1 MTPKLS
7 DFEGQDNIAIKKE
20 IVGGQEFAIV
30 SYIFNDPELWKN
42 PVNYEARGITFD
54 SDGNIVSRPFEK
66 FFNLNEN
73 QFTQFKDLDFTD
85 AEYMDKVDGS
95 MITSIIVDG
104 KVYFKTKKSF
114 YSDVAQ
120 SCQKDFGDDER
131 YIDFCQ
137 LCVIYG
143 ITPVFEYT
151 SSMNRIVVDYGA
163 EPKLTL
169 LAMRYNDSGEYVPY
183 EDAFD
188 NVYMVHGIPIVE
200 KFDINSIQDI
210 LSQDIENREGYVIR
224 LKSGQRVK
232 VKFPNYLLKHHT
244 LDRMTERNIAE
255 MVIEECIDDFKAL
268 VDPRHLPKI
277 EEIEQLVINYLE
289 NLEICV
295 EGLLYLWK
303 DLSLPEIGKKYSTHP
318 FFNCAIMV
326 HKGKDMQKMVKK
338 HYASKVLPTLDN
350 IQLW

>member
-20 IVGGQEFAIV
+20 IVGGQEFTIV

-54 SDGNIVSRPFEK
+54 ADGNIVSRPLEK
-66 FFNLNEN
+66 FHNLGEN
-73 QFTQFKDLDFTD
+73 QYTQFKDLDFTD
-85 AEYMDKVDGS
+85 AEYFEKIDGS
-95 MITSIIVDG
+95 MISSIVIGG

-131 YIDFCQ
+131 YIDFCTFWYTQ
-137 LCVIYG
+137 GV
-143 ITPVFEYT
+143 TPIFEYT
-151 SSMNRIVVDYGA
+151 SPMNRIVVDYGS

-169 LAMRYNDSGEYVPY
+169 LALRC
-183 EDAFD
+183 
-188 NVYMVHGIPIVE
+188 NVTGYYLPRFMLTECYYDYGIPVVE
-200 KFDINSIQDI
+200 QFDINSIQDI

-244 LDRMTERNIAE
+244 LDRMTVRNIAE

-277 EEIEQLVINYLE
+277 EEIEIRVVKELE
-289 NLEICV
+289 GHEICV
-295 EGLLYLWK
+295 QVLLDEWK
-303 DLSLPEIGKKYSTHP
+303 DLTLPEIGKKYSSHP
-318 FFNCAIMV
+318 HFNCAIMV
-326 HKGKDMQKMVKK
+326 HKGKDMAEMVKR
-338 HYASKVLPTLDN
+338 HYISKILPTLDN
-350 IQLW
+350 KQLW